1 MLSAGSAPPSRRA
14 CLPTT
19 WCWLLG
25 GMQFD
30 ELLKKQSVT
39 LEESSRI
46 CRGAPASGD
55 SPIDGYWSCLCDKPL
70 LRNTGRHVAARLG
83 PCIGRPCARS
93 PHPPPRPHIAPA
105 SRRVRRAPSLA
116 RFATPRRHTLNLS
129 LSLTGHT
136 RTLTLP

>member
-1 MLSAGSAPPSRRA
+1 MGDNCGRGPPYGSRSGRKLFTSRLA

-70 LRNTGRHVAARLG
+70 LRNTGRHVAAR
-83 PCIGRPCARS
+83 
-93 PHPPPRPHIAPA
+93 
-105 SRRVRRAPSLA
+105 SRRALYRPSLCALTTHPATAAHRA
-116 RFATPRRHTLNLS
+116 RFSPRTPRAVASAFRYSTEAHAKT
-129 LSLTGHT
+129 
-136 RTLTLP
+136 